1 MFQIRS
7 NLYLSLIEMK
17 KSPNF
22 NFTDGQQSTLI
33 SSYFYGYTGIMIFS
47 GYFVAKFGPK
57 FVCVGGLVLSAITSI
72 VFPWL
77 GYKSLMKDDFRVR
90 SSPLC

>member
-7 NLYLSLIEMK
+7 NLYLSLIEMN

-47 GYFVAKFGPK
+47 GYFVGKFGPK

-77 GYKSLMKDDFRVR
+77 GYKSFM
-90 SSPLC
+90 